1 MNFLV
6 QNQHTNIIIIPALHR
21 HDLVMSS
28 CISNEIQTFNRELSK
43 MTKAM
48 SHVVILDVS
57 LDRKDFTQH
66 GKRLNSTGKEKVAI
80 FIGQRLTNLL
90 NKQVNNI
97 LSLTWVDDSND
108 TNLLKKKEGT
118 ETFVN
123 DARVSGRSEK
133 LPVTRSNEFYGIPRE
148 K

>member
-28 CISNEIQTFNRELSK
+28 CVNNEIQTFNRKLSK

-48 SHVVILDVS
+48 SHVVMLDVS

-66 GKRLNSTGKEKVAI
+66 GMHLNSTRKEKVAI
-80 FIGQRLTNLL
+80 FIGQCLTNLL

-97 LSLTWVDDSND
+97 LPLTWVDDSKDANF
-108 TNLLKKKEGT
+108 LKKKESI

-123 DARVSGRSEK
+123 NARVSGRSKK
-133 LPVTRSNEFYGIPRE
+133 LLVTRSDDFLW
-148 K
+148 